1 MITLAAL
8 LMLLLLVA
16 LIWLP
21 EPIEEHISSSYPS
34 MTPLRQHFQHLQR
47 DSGEVMRPRQNFS
60 TNEAKTL
67 YDITVTF
74 PAATWVKLE
83 FDNATLGNN
92 LETGP
97 YLRLTSLRDNAV
109 QLLDHF
115 SVQEWYLTSAYFNG
129 DSVRLE
135 IVAPTDTDTIARVVL
150 RGAWIG
156 GESDGDVQTICD
168 GVDKR
173 KYCTEAKAARY
184 LGSGGC
190 SGWIVDDEWN
200 CFFTAGHCG
209 INAQG
214 SGTIQ
219 FHVPLSSNTGV
230 INHPPPEDQFSVDR
244 VSVQMLNGGI
254 GNDWGYFGVFL
265 NSNTGLSAVEHI
277 GNYTYHIS
285 EGAPP
290 SDPTIAIHI
299 AGHGT
304 CLTQFP
310 QGACE
315 SRQYSQVN
323 KNHTSVGSY
332 MLSGTTISYRTD
344 TTGGNSGS
352 GVEIVHNYD
361 SSPEN
366 WRYEAIGV
374 HTHGGCE
381 SSANYGTAIQNA
393 AWRHARATP
402 RGVCLTGPYVRGG

>member
-1 MITLAAL
+1 
-8 LMLLLLVA
+8 
-16 LIWLP
+16 
-21 EPIEEHISSSYPS
+21 

-190 SGWIVDDEWN
+190 SAWIADDEWN

-209 INAQG
+209 VNGQG

-219 FHVPLSSNTGV
+219 FHVPLSSDTGV

-244 VSVQMLNGGI
+244 LSVQLHSGGV

-265 NSNTGLSAVEHI
+265 NSNTGLSAVEHV
-277 GNYTYHIS
+277 GNYTYHLA

-299 AGHGT
+299 AGHGV
-304 CLTQFP
+304 CQTQYP

-352 GVEIVHNYD
+352 GVEIVHNYN

-366 WRYEAIGV
+366 WRWEAIGV
-374 HTHGGCE
+374 HTHGGCNA
-381 SSANYGTAIQNA
+381 SPNYGTAIQNA
-393 AWRHARATP
+393 GWRHARANP
-402 RGVCLTGPYVRGG
+402 RGVCQTGPYVRGG